1 MAEFDRDLALGF
13 AYAAAVGF
21 LTGRTREQDDD
32 STPKPG
38 LRDFVI
44 LSLLGALCAQINAVG
59 LTIVLM
65 VAASAVMLVMRV
77 QYPQRTGITTELAA
91 LMTFLLGY
99 LCLTKARVIGISM
112 GIILAVL
119 LTTKEQVHRFALQT
133 ISGREYG
140 DTLKFLALIFVIY
153 PLLPDGASGPFHF
166 FEPRKIWKFVILVAS
181 VSYVGYFLTK
191 FLDPAKGIT
200 VTAIVGGLAST
211 TAYTGGV
218 SKLVAESPQ
227 AALPLAGAAL
237 LANSIQYPRLLL
249 IVALISPSLAQAA
262 LLPLWAMMLA
272 GLVSAALLVRPSTNT
287 AAQPATAGFKNPLT
301 LGPAL
306 KFGVVF
312 TMILFLTRA
321 GNHLFGQ
328 IGQLITSALGGLIDT
343 DAVLLSLAA
352 SFGEH
357 RAEASD
363 AVLCIILAATAN
375 AVLKSGLA
383 YLSRQPAF
391 YLRLMAGFAV
401 IAATGL
407 VVFYFFGTRTMV
419 SF

>member
-1 MAEFDRDLALGF
+1 MIE
-13 AYAAAVGF
+13 
-21 LTGRTREQDDD
+21 
-32 STPKPG
+32 
-38 LRDFVI
+38 
-44 LSLLGALCAQINAVG
+44 
-59 LTIVLM
+59 
-65 VAASAVMLVMRV
+65 
-77 QYPQRTGITTELAA
+77 
-91 LMTFLLGY
+91 
-99 LCLTKARVIGISM
+99 
-112 GIILAVL
+112 
-119 LTTKEQVHRFALQT
+119 
-133 ISGREYG
+133 
-140 DTLKFLALIFVIY
+140 
-153 PLLPDGASGPFHF
+153 
-166 FEPRKIWKFVILVAS
+166 
-181 VSYVGYFLTK
+181 
-191 FLDPAKGIT
+191 IT

-249 IVALISPSLAQAA
+249 IVAFISPALAQAA

-272 GLVSAALLVRPSTNT
+272 GLVSSAILVRPGAG
-287 AAQPATAGFKNPLT
+287 AAARDTSAGFKNPLT

-312 TMILFLTRA
+312 TGILFLTRA
-321 GNHLFGQ
+321 GSYFFGQ

-352 SFGEH
+352 SFGENKTAAH
-357 RAEASD
+357 D
-363 AVLCIILAATAN
+363 AVLCIILAAAAN

-401 IAATGL
+401 IVATGL
-407 VVFYFFGTRTMV
+407 VVFFVFGTRPILA
-419 SF
+419 F